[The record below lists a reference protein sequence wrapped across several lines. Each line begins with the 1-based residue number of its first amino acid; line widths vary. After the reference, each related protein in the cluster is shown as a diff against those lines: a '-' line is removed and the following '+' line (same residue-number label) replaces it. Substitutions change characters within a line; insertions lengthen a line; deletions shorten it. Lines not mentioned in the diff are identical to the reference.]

1 MEKILITGG
10 NGLLGTKL
18 IEKAIGIYQ
27 VVSLDR
33 EPCRNRYLGDFS
45 FYQVDVTDGEMV
57 GGCLSSEKPHVVVH
71 TAAKTN
77 VDGCELQREEAW
89 RINVEGTAIIARA
102 ARDAGAKFVHL
113 SSEYVFDGKDG
124 PYSEEDEPNP
134 IGYYGLTKWESEK
147 LVREILPQ
155 SVIARTTVLY
165 GCAPHIRMNFVL
177 WLIDALRSG
186 KSIKVVDDQ
195 LGSPTLADNLAEIIL
210 RMYQCEVEGVYN
222 TVGREVIDR
231 YNFALRIADTFG
243 LDRTLVQPVS
253 TAELDQAAPRPLQA
267 GLLVNKGEHDLG
279 MKFFSV
285 EEGLNHLKEDL
296 IRLERSEKGE
306 SS

>member
-18 IEKAIGIYQ
+18 IEKALGLYQ
-27 VVSLDR
+27 VVSLGR
-33 EPCRNRYLGDFS
+33 EQCHNRYLGDFS
-45 FYQVDVTDGEMV
+45 FYQLNVTDEEMV
-57 GGCLSSEKPHVVVH
+57 GRCLKSEKPHFIVH
-71 TAAKTN
+71 TAAKTD
-77 VDGCELQREEAW
+77 VDDCELQREEAW
-89 RINVEGTAIIARA
+89 QINVEGTAVMARA

-113 SSEYVFDGKDG
+113 SSEYVFDGKNG

-147 LVREILPQ
+147 VVRKILSQ
-155 SVIARTTVLY
+155 FVIARTTILY
-165 GCAPHIRMNFVL
+165 GCAPHIRLNFVL
-177 WLIDALRSG
+177 WVIDALRRG
-186 KSIKVVDDQ
+186 RSIRVVDDQ

-210 RMYQCEVEGVYN
+210 RMCQRQVEGVYH

-231 YNFALRIADTFG
+231 YSFALMIAEKFG
-243 LDRTLVQPVS
+243 LEKKLIQPVS
-253 TAELDQAAPRPLQA
+253 TAELGQSAPRPLRA

-279 MKFFSV
+279 MKFFSF
-285 EEGLNHLKEDL
+285 EEGLNQLKKDF
-296 IRLERSEKGE
+296 IRLEKNEKGV